1 MPPNDLYRP
10 IGIDLRVLEDLF
22 KGDRSRVHEWL
33 RLYLEE
39 APKIFAQVK
48 DAHGQGDGKA
58 LARAVHELR
67 PQAHYLAVRT
77 CWRCSWTSGSGA
89 GQWVPM
95 LAMQRWRNCWR
106 WGKGWKPRSVQCS
119 HRRET
124 EAELVELRGPQPICT
139 VELRTMIQLAL
150 ADDQLLFRKGMSML
164 LRDMAERA
172 GGARV
177 RATVRNSCWD

>member
-67 PQAHYLAVRT
+67 PQAHYLGAPHLLALLMDIGERCRTMGADACDAAVEEL
-77 CWRCSWTSGSGA
+77 
-89 GQWVPM
+89 
-95 LAMQRWRNCWR
+95 LAL
-106 WGKGWKPRSVQCS
+106 GEGV
-119 HRRET
+119 
-124 EAELVELRGPQPICT
+124 EAE
-139 VELRTMIQLAL
+139 
-150 ADDQLLFRKGMSML
+150 
-164 LRDMAERA
+164 
-172 GGARV
+172 V
-177 RATVRNSCWD
+177 RAVLASAGN